1 MRSFT
6 KILLLSFCLIV
17 SNGANGQNADFIAAC
32 EDAGGERQVANNITF
47 CKSGQVMNWISAYTW
62 CEAIGGKLAEQS
74 SVCPNGNCSGFA
86 GKFYQLGDE
95 QYGYI
100 NTLSNGR
107 GGRVRMDKAVSPNT
121 VAANRPVGYD
131 LPGAK
136 SNEYDKRAVTNIFAL
151 CESK

>member
-6 KILLLSFCLIV
+6 KILLLGFCLMAT
-17 SNGANGQNADFIAAC
+17 NGVVADFATSC
-32 EDAGGERQVANNITF
+32 ESAGGVVKEANNITF

-74 SVCPNGNCSGFA
+74 SVCPNGTCSALA

-100 NTLSNGR
+100 NTLSSGK
-107 GGRVRMDKAVSPNT
+107 GGRVRLDKAVSPTT

-136 SNEYDKRAVTNIFAL
+136 DKEYDKKAITNIFAL

>member
-1 MRSFT
+1 MAT
-6 KILLLSFCLIV
+6 
-17 SNGANGQNADFIAAC
+17 NGVVADFATSC
-32 EDAGGERQVANNITF
+32 ESAGGVVKEANNITF
-47 CKSGQVMNWISAYTW
+47 CKSGQVMNWLSAYTW

-74 SVCPNGNCSGFA
+74 SVCPNGNCSGFV
-86 GKFYQLGDE
+86 GKFYQANDE
-95 QYGYI
+95 NYGYI

-107 GGRVRMDKAVSPNT
+107 GGRVRMDKTASSNT

-136 SNEYDKRAVTNIFAL
+136 SNEYDKRAITNIFAL